1 MPKQSLHLY
10 FYSSAIPRY
19 DRPIHVWAFVRAILV
34 FVFARAILV
43 LEFVFVSTTL
53 VFVLVFTRAILYLPD
68 ELGVVADAAAALI
81 ARTDRVIYYSFSY
94 S

>member
-1 MPKQSLHLY
+1 M
-10 FYSSAIPRY
+10 
-19 DRPIHVWAFVRAILV
+19 FVLI
-34 FVFARAILV
+34 FTRAILV
-43 LEFVFVSTTL
+43 LVFVFTRAILVLQFVFVSTTL

-81 ARTDRVIYYSFSY
+81 ARTDRVIYYLFSY